1 MASCELT
8 VFVTTRSK
16 RAVRSLPNLA
26 RSSSPMALVDEA
38 EIDSDALQAQIDV
51 ALSAAYGLVTS
62 WMKAPAP
69 APAVAAADSARELE
83 EYARRP
89 PR

>member
-1 MASCELT
+1 MA
-8 VFVTTRSK
+8 
-16 RAVRSLPNLA
+16 
-26 RSSSPMALVDEA
+26 MVDEA

-62 WMKAPAP
+62 WMKTGAESGRKRDANQ
-69 APAVAAADSARELE
+69 SEREFE

-89 PR
+89 AR